1 MQVDHHVQLSGVLC
15 SRAIRH
21 SVDDWGPDGGHDWP
35 YWRREMDES
44 VGQPCEPAPLSGTG
58 PLRTLAGGGR
68 AFADI
73 HGPVSPWGRR

>member
-1 MQVDHHVQLSGVLC
+1 MQVDRHVQLSGVLR

-21 SVDDWGPDGGHDWP
+21 SVDDWGLDGGHDWP
-35 YWRREMDES
+35 YWRREM
-44 VGQPCEPAPLSGTG
+44 
-58 PLRTLAGGGR
+58 TLAGGGR